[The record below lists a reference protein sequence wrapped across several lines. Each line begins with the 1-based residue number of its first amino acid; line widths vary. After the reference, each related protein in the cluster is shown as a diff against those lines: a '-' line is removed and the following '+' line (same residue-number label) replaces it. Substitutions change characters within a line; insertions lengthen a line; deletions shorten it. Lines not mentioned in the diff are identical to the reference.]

1 MKDDTALLRQAL
13 EALEN
18 PDRMIEIEPNH
29 WEYIRDLSIVA
40 LRTRLNLCPDCGSN
54 TRLSRG
60 WVSNIETFWRS
71 CEECEWRGEPE

>member
-1 MKDDTALLRQAL
+1 MKDDTALLRDAL
-13 EALEN
+13 YVIEAWEN
-18 PDRMIEIEPNH
+18 NGDRGDYYRDRREIITD
-29 WEYIRDLSIVA
+29 IRH
-40 LRTRLNLCPDCGSN
+40 RLNLCPDCGSD